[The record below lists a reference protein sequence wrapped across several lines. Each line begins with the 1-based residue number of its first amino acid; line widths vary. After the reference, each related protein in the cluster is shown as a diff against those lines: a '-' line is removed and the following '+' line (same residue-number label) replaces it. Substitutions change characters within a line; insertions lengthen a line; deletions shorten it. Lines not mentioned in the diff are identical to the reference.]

1 MNLSILGT
9 VTAFAIIPLLLF
21 TRSIPQPP
29 AGSSASS
36 GRRVPGSA
44 KHMIGR
50 IIVPALL
57 TVLMSVTYGG
67 LLGFIALYGQEKH
80 FDHIGL
86 FFLFI
91 ACTILI
97 IRPISG
103 KLFDRK
109 GPALVII
116 PGALVTI
123 ASMLLLSYADSM
135 VMVILA
141 AMLYG
146 LGYGTIQPTA
156 QAWMLQEVSPDQH
169 STANSLYYNAIDF
182 GVAGGSMLLGVIA
195 SATSFAVMYR
205 YSAGV
210 MVIFLVLFFLFSSGW
225 GAERSRQMLK
235 LLVRNYRIKRV
246 YTELNN

>member
-1 MNLSILGT
+1 
-9 VTAFAIIPLLLF
+9 
-21 TRSIPQPP
+21 
-29 AGSSASS
+29 
-36 GRRVPGSA
+36 
-44 KHMIGR
+44 MIGR